1 MSRTGCA
8 LAVLEISALAPNA
21 QAATA
26 LPLDVVKF
34 ISFDCPVCR
43 ASEVMDAP
51 IRELTQ
57 SRGGRFVIA
66 PLPRGVN
73 EARERFYYVLRHWG
87 PEAETRVRLSLYRGA
102 QDLNYPLN
110 DVPQTLDWLQSDLTV
125 NGVDW
130 TRVTEQVND
139 RESAAA
145 VSRAVRLA
153 IRAGMQVVPTY
164 VLVQGDRV
172 IATLDPQ
179 AVPGG
184 ELSALREAVLNAL
197 RKSQS
202 TH

>member
-8 LAVLEISALAPNA
+8 LAVVAISALAPIA

-57 SRGGRFVIA
+57 SRGGRFVVA
-66 PLPRGVN
+66 PLPRGAN
-73 EARERFYYVLRHWG
+73 EARERFYYVLRKW
-87 PEAETRVRLSLYRGA
+87 PEAETLVRLSLYRGA

-110 DVPQTLDWLQSDLTV
+110 DVPQTLDWLESDLTV
-125 NGVDW
+125 SGVDW
-130 TRVTEQVND
+130 TRVIAQVND
-139 RESAAA
+139 RESGAA

-153 IRAGMQVVPTY
+153 IRAGLQVVPTY

-172 IATLDPQ
+172 VATLDPK
-179 AVPGG
+179 AVAGG

-197 RKSQS
+197 RKNQA

>member
-1 MSRTGCA
+1 MSRGSSM
-8 LAVLEISALAPNA
+8 LAVLAISALAPHA
-21 QAATA
+21 QAATTI
-26 LPLDVVKF
+26 PVDVVKF

-57 SRGGRFVIA
+57 THGGRFVIA

-73 EARERFYYVLRHWG
+73 EARERFYYVLRNLG
-87 PEAETRVRLSLYRGA
+87 PDAETRVRLSLYRVA

-125 NGVDW
+125 KSVDW
-130 TRVTEQVND
+130 TRVTEQVNGH
-139 RESAAA
+139 EPAAA
-145 VSRAVRLA
+145 VERAVRLA
-153 IRAGMQVVPTY
+153 IRAGLQVVPTY

-172 IATLDPQ
+172 IATVDSQ

-184 ELSALREAVLNAL
+184 ELSALREAVVNAL
-197 RKSQS
+197 RKNQVNQ
-202 TH
+202 